1 MSELHERI
9 RELRHTLNLTQTAFA
24 ERLSMKQN
32 SIAVIES
39 GKRNI
44 SDFTLRN
51 ICREFHVN
59 ENWLRNGIG
68 EIFCPTPN
76 NVLDAL
82 AKEYQLSDAAYIMI
96 EKFINLKHD
105 IQNNI
110 LTYIQEVAETL
121 QSNNILSINNSSF
134 QTTSNDL
141 SIEEKVEDYRRQLY
155 LEEKRREK
163 LSAIHEN
170 A

>member
-1 MSELHERI
+1 
-9 RELRHTLNLTQTAFA
+9 
-24 ERLSMKQN
+24 
-32 SIAVIES
+32 
-39 GKRNI
+39 
-44 SDFTLRN
+44 
-51 ICREFHVN
+51 
-59 ENWLRNGIG
+59 
-68 EIFCPTPN
+68 
-76 NVLDAL
+76 
-82 AKEYQLSDAAYIMI
+82 MI
-96 EKFINLKHD
+96 EKFINLKPD

-110 LTYIQEVAETL
+110 LSYIQEVAETL